1 MRPTEVHVPLQRE
14 AGGSALYPTPTR
26 RRRWRGRH
34 WLGLVVV
41 CAVVAGTTAMTPIS
55 SIAPWLAMANANWS
69 APTPKPA
76 VEAASRP
83 AAPRALDDSP
93 EARLMAAYQASADGQ
108 GELAFRMSQ
117 DLLRDYPGFSL
128 GQLLHADLLASRSGR
143 PSFQGAPLQSV
154 EPANEDLDTLR
165 EESRRRFDALLRPPA
180 PGTLPREFAALPAS
194 TRRAIAVDA
203 SRSRLYLFVNG
214 PKGLTLERD
223 FYVSLGKAGVDKK
236 IADDLRT
243 PLGVYWITSSLAANQ
258 IDPRLGSAAL
268 GISYPNA
275 WDRSQGR
282 KGNGLF
288 VHGVPEDTLARPP
301 FSTDGCLAL
310 ANSDV
315 LYLADRLATVDTPLV
330 ISRQLSWVSADT
342 PSQDAATFRQ
352 AYDAWDGARRRG
364 DDRQTSLWYDSTA
377 TREEPAMRSQ
387 APRQGLSLIGWYGES
402 APMMIV
408 TGQQD
413 GESEAAKSF
422 GVRQYWI
429 QRAGQWR
436 ILFEGKVPPPITAM
450 LRGATPR
457 SITDGKS
464 NRSTLAA
471 DNSKV
476 RGGG

>member
-69 APTPKPA
+69 APPPKPA

-315 LYLADRLATVDTPLV
+315 LYLA
-330 ISRQLSWVSADT
+330 
-342 PSQDAATFRQ
+342 
-352 AYDAWDGARRRG
+352 RRRG

-457 SITDGKS
+457 SIADGKG

-471 DNSKV
+471 ENSKV

>member
-1 MRPTEVHVPLQRE
+1 MRPAEVRVPLQRE

-180 PGTLPREFAALPAS
+180 AAAAP
-194 TRRAIAVDA
+194 TR
-203 SRSRLYLFVNG
+203 
-214 PKGLTLERD
+214 
-223 FYVSLGKAGVDKK
+223 
-236 IADDLRT
+236 
-243 PLGVYWITSSLAANQ
+243 
-258 IDPRLGSAAL
+258 SA
-268 GISYPNA
+268 
-275 WDRSQGR
+275 
-282 KGNGLF
+282 
-288 VHGVPEDTLARPP
+288 
-301 FSTDGCLAL
+301 
-310 ANSDV
+310 
-315 LYLADRLATVDTPLV
+315 
-330 ISRQLSWVSADT
+330 
-342 PSQDAATFRQ
+342 
-352 AYDAWDGARRRG
+352 RG
-364 DDRQTSLWYDSTA
+364 W
-377 TREEPAMRSQ
+377 P
-387 APRQGLSLIGWYGES
+387 
-402 APMMIV
+402 
-408 TGQQD
+408 
-413 GESEAAKSF
+413 
-422 GVRQYWI
+422 
-429 QRAGQWR
+429 
-436 ILFEGKVPPPITAM
+436 
-450 LRGATPR
+450 RGAPGSCR
-457 SITDGKS
+457 S
-464 NRSTLAA
+464 
-471 DNSKV
+471 
-476 RGGG
+476 

>member
-1 MRPTEVHVPLQRE
+1 MRPAHLPLQRE
-14 AGGSALYPTPTR
+14 AGGSALYPTPIK

-34 WLGLVVV
+34 WLG
-41 CAVVAGTTAMTPIS
+41 AAVAGTVIAGAAMMAPMS
-55 SIAPWLAMANANWS
+55 GVAPWLTAASASWS
-69 APTPKPA
+69 PPAPKA
-76 VEAASRP
+76 VAEAASRP
-83 AAPRALDDSP
+83 VMPKAVDDSP
-93 EARLMAAYQASADGQ
+93 EARLMAAYQASAEGL

-128 GQLLHADLLASRSGR
+128 GQLLHADLLASRAGK
-143 PSFQGAPLQSV
+143 PSFQGAPMQSA
-154 EPANEDLDTLR
+154 EAPNEDLDTLR
-165 EESRRRFDALLRPPA
+165 EESKRRLDARLRPPTA
-180 PGTLPREFAALPAS
+180 GTLPREFAALPAS

-214 PKGLTLERD
+214 PNGLTLERD

-236 IADDLRT
+236 VAEDLRT

-282 KGNGLF
+282 KGSGLF
-288 VHGVPEDTLARPP
+288 LHGVPEDTLARPP

-315 LYLADRLATVDTPLV
+315 LYLADRLATVDTPVV
-330 ISRQLSWVSADT
+330 ISKQLTWVRAD
-342 PSQDAATFRQ
+342 SSGQDAAAFRQ
-352 AYDAWDGARRRG
+352 AYEAWDQSRRSG
-364 DDRQTSLWYDSTA
+364 DERQIKVWYDPAA
-377 TREEPAMRSQ
+377 TREEPAMHSQ
-387 APRQGLSLIGWYGES
+387 APRQDLSLIGWYGES
-402 APMMIV
+402 MPMMIV

-413 GESEAAKSF
+413 GVGEGAPSI

-450 LRGATPR
+450 LRGSTPR
-457 SITDGKS
+457 SI
-464 NRSTLAA
+464 AA
-471 DNSKV
+471 DGRSRRSPQTASDSAKT
-476 RGGG
+476 RGG